1 VILVCQLRSSLSIV
15 LAHLLGIKTDDK
27 RRDIDDLSADTNMP
41 LSDQHPGVM
50 DALGQTSL
58 EHLRLQ
64 PSLQEIFNLQ
74 GEHVIQTHP
83 RLVEHTDTDQ
93 TTNEGISLEE
103 TLGIFRF

>member
-1 VILVCQLRSSLSIV
+1 MCQLRFSQPII

-50 DALGQTSL
+50 DALSQTSL